1 VNLMAEVGKLLI
13 PGVTVSKMRSGKK
26 EIYYVYLPLRFD
38 KYLSHGKWSV
48 TAITDQREILIGLRS
63 LYKHGNY
70 FILTLPISL
79 KQIWEQYLGKEID
92 LILEKVA

>member
-1 VNLMAEVGKLLI
+1 MNLMAEVGKLLI
-13 PGVTVSKMRSGKK
+13 PGVTVSKMKSGKK
-26 EIYYVYLPLRFD
+26 EVYYVYLPHRFER
-38 KYLSHGKWSV
+38 YLSHGKWSI
-48 TAITDQREILIGLRS
+48 TAIVGEKEILIGLRS

-70 FILTLPISL
+70 FMLTLPISL